1 MINFKLFIFNRPY
14 IRVENG
20 APVATF
26 DKICQ
31 NLEENPDT
39 AVENLIRE
47 GIIEFVDGYE
57 RENRAIV
64 SFENDITDDT
74 THLELLPPLRLDTTY
89 ERYLQILEEP

>member
-1 MINFKLFIFNRPY
+1 MEK
-14 IRVENG
+14 
-20 APVATF
+20 
-26 DKICQ
+26 
-31 NLEENPDT
+31 
-39 AVENLIRE
+39 LIRE

-89 ERYLQILEEP
+89 ERYLQILEEPWDDSYFLPFSWSYFFYYNSLYKVVTKKIKVTGVRFVDY